1 VENVW
6 SNPLFFK
13 NFSQGYLAPPFLK
26 VEPVLEK
33 GVERPNIILKSS
45 GKRLV
50 KSTIFQKLFARLFGS
65 TFSKGGS

>member
-1 VENVW
+1 
-6 SNPLFFK
+6 
-13 NFSQGYLAPPFLK
+13 